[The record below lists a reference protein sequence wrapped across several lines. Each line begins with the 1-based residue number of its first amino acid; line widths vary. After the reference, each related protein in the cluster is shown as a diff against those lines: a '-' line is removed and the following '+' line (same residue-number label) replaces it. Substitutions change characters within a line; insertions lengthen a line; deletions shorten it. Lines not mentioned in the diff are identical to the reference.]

1 MAKLVIVDIDRIV
14 NFAFGH
20 GKGKQFDLL
29 LPLSKRRLGQIVN
42 WDTELE
48 PMTLTHEE
56 RQLLEEQPVELR
68 RWFGLFESSGLAVSE
83 LNEHLGDDEDRD
95 NGVNKASCQEVV
107 DDDDCLV
114 GIMAGVALA
123 TIVVGV
129 ICWLYNWKPAP
140 LYRE

>member
-1 MAKLVIVDIDRIV
+1 MAKLVVVDIDRIV

-20 GKGKQFDLL
+20 QKGKQFDSL
-29 LPLSKRRLGQIVN
+29 LPLSKCRLDQIVN
-42 WDTELE
+42 SDTGLE

-68 RWFGLFESSGLAVSE
+68 RWFGLFELSGQVSE
-83 LNEHLGDDEDRD
+83 LGEYLDEDEDRD
-95 NGVNKASCQEVV
+95 NDVNKASCQEVV

-114 GIMAGVALA
+114 GIMAGMALA

-129 ICWLYNWKPAP
+129 SYWLYDWKPAP
-140 LYRE
+140 LYRK